1 MSAFFSELPSTQL
14 AVSQWTRV
22 EIISALAREVRA
34 GALPAEDADEAIMR
48 FGDVVHRAFVVYV
61 PDQAD
66 FEIAARYVA
75 RFETG
80 VRAGDALH
88 LAIAANRG
96 AAAIY
101 TLDKSLIATGK
112 ILRLPVKSGIEL

>member
-1 MSAFFSELPSTQL
+1 MSRDGCCISIRVFSIRCYGERNSAAVSAFFSEPPSTQL

-48 FGDVVHRAFVVYV
+48 FGDVVRRAFVEYV

-66 FEIAARYVA
+66 FEIAAR
-75 RFETG
+75 
-80 VRAGDALH
+80 
-88 LAIAANRG
+88 
-96 AAAIY
+96 
-101 TLDKSLIATGK
+101 
-112 ILRLPVKSGIEL
+112 